1 MKLIF
6 CVAIGIVFA
15 FFFLVAPL
23 PTILVGVTMLVAW
36 AVLAMV
42 AGLIGAI
49 VHEPARNRAEKAK
62 RAALMEKRRTH
73 EQLARAIGAVE
84 PPPKE
89 IGATVLVIL
98 TLVACGAALLTILL

>member
-23 PTILVGVTMLVAW
+23 PTMILGAVFFVAW
-36 AVLAMV
+36 LLIAGV
-42 AGLIGAI
+42 AALIGAI
-49 VHEPARNRAEKAK
+49 VEEPARHRAEKAK

-84 PPPKE
+84 PPPRNY
-89 IGATVLVIL
+89 TWFVLAGL
-98 TLVACGAALLTILL
+98 ALCALVLAIW